1 MGKAFEKKVFKC
13 GTGYFEEG
21 EYAAMADDAKSRRRR
36 GGHGGSHHKP
46 TKKPKTTKAPKT
58 KKPKTTTPDYGDKF
72 KNKSILTPTT
82 HFRS

>member
-21 EYAAMADDAKSRRRR
+21 DAEDDDAKSRRRR
-36 GGHGGSHHKP
+36 GGHKGDHDKP
-46 TKKPKTTKAPKT
+46 AKTTKAPKT

-72 KNKSILTPTT
+72 HNKLIFYLAHTLPV
-82 HFRS
+82 

>member
-21 EYAAMADDAKSRRRR
+21 DAEDDDAKSRRRR

-72 KNKSILTPTT
+72 QNKFLFFYLA
-82 HFRS
+82 HKL